1 VSCLCPCHHNAEGG
15 SHGNAAAAGI
25 WEEETMAELA
35 LVTGGSKNIGWAICR
50 RLVEDGY
57 EVVQF
62 DLAPPAEASGA
73 RFVQVDMGN
82 ETALATALAELAPV
96 TRLVNNVGIGHVG
109 SLDEL
114 TLADFDKVMR
124 INARA
129 ALQCTQAL
137 IGGMR
142 QGKFGRIVNLASR
155 AITGMPNITAY
166 AASKAAIAGMTR
178 SWAMELAR
186 DGITVNAIA
195 PGPIDTDMYRD
206 MNPPGGPVDTA
217 VRASVPVGRLGTP
230 DDIAQVASFFLDAR
244 SGFVTGQVLFACG
257 GLSIGRR
264 G

>member
-1 VSCLCPCHHNAEGG
+1 
-15 SHGNAAAAGI
+15 
-25 WEEETMAELA
+25 MADLA
-35 LVTGGSKNIGWAICR
+35 LVTGGSRNIGKAICR
-50 RLVEDGY
+50 RLIEDGY

-62 DLAPPAEASGA
+62 DLAPPDEDAGA
-73 RFVQVDMGN
+73 RFVQVDMGD
-82 ETALATALAELAPV
+82 EAALAQALAEAGPA

-114 TLADFDKVMR
+114 ALADFDRVMR

-137 IGGMR
+137 LPGMR
-142 QGKFGRIVNLASR
+142 QAGFGRIVNLASR

-178 SWAMELAR
+178 TWAMELAR

-206 MNPPGGPVDTA
+206 MNPPGGPADA
-217 VRASVPVGRLGTP
+217 ALRASVPVGRLGTP
-230 DDIAQVASFFLDAR
+230 DDIANVASFFLDAR